1 MRHAHSIL
9 RRFACDARGNMS
21 VEAMLMLP
29 VLVWA
34 LIAFFSF
41 WDLYRINYLAK
52 KATFTI
58 ADVISRERA
67 QISAAFAYRYGTV
80 FAYALER
87 PIPLTASNSRNQPI
101 VIRVTSLGYTESGT
115 GNAIS
120 VLWSMSSDTARM
132 PLRVAT
138 ELDDLTGRIPAM
150 LDGDNIVVIETRVL
164 WSPSFYQQYRGTA
177 PTLDF
182 LQALQTREI
191 DTLTTVRPRF
201 VPKLCFTGT
210 GMTVACEL

>member
-1 MRHAHSIL
+1 MRHAFCFL
-9 RRFACDARGNMS
+9 RRFAGDARGNMS

-41 WDLYRINYLAK
+41 WDVYRINYLAK

-87 PIPLTASNSRNQPI
+87 PIPLTASNSKNQPI
-101 VIRVTSLGYTESGT
+101 VIR
-115 GNAIS
+115 
-120 VLWSMSSDTARM
+120 
-132 PLRVAT
+132 
-138 ELDDLTGRIPAM
+138 
-150 LDGDNIVVIETRVL
+150 
-164 WSPSFYQQYRGTA
+164 
-177 PTLDF
+177 
-182 LQALQTREI
+182 
-191 DTLTTVRPRF
+191 
-201 VPKLCFTGT
+201 
-210 GMTVACEL
+210 

>member
-1 MRHAHSIL
+1 MRHAYCFL
-9 RRFACDARGNMS
+9 RRFASDARGNMS

-41 WDLYRINYLAK
+41 WDVYRINYLAK

-67 QISAAFAYRYGTV
+67 QISAAFAFRYGTV
-80 FAYALER
+80 FAYAVER
-87 PIPLTASNSRNQPI
+87 PIPLTSSNSRNQPI
-101 VIRVTSLGYTESGT
+101 VIRVTSLGFTESGAGST
-115 GNAIS
+115 TS
-120 VLWSMSSDTARM
+120 VLWSMSSDATRL
-132 PLRVAT
+132 PLRDAAG
-138 ELDDLTGRIPAM
+138 LADLAGRIPAM
-150 LDGDNIVVIETRVL
+150 LDGDNIIVIETRVY
-164 WSPSFYQQYRGTA
+164 WSPSFYQPYRGAA
-177 PTLDF
+177 PSLDF

-191 DTLTTVRPRF
+191 DTITTVRPRF
-201 VPKLCFTGT
+201 VPKLCFTGA